1 MNYFTRF
8 KVFLKIF
15 FASSPHDYMNS
26 CDQFVGR
33 PSRQHLLSNDSEDL
47 HEVQTD
53 LPVVDDDETKK
64 PLAQLIGQRILPV
77 PGLGHVTEM
86 G

>member
-1 MNYFTRF
+1 M
-8 KVFLKIF
+8 
-15 FASSPHDYMNS
+15 
-26 CDQFVGR
+26 
-33 PSRQHLLSNDSEDL
+33 SNDSEDL

-53 LPVVDDDETKK
+53 LPVVDDDETKE